1 MLKLKTREGF
11 SIARASRASENIWLE
26 CPSTVF
32 KEGSKCIC
40 LQCHV
45 MSRRKSSNSNL
56 FLTASTTTITARLR
70 AWALQG
76 NCDSIPLV
84 CRLKCWSSRMFWGL
98 TKAELAKGL
107 PVDASWPKSPK
118 REFALWK
125 LVADIWAA
133 PWSLMNYKCSS
144 ARCVCQPERYWF
156 EIYLSNWKVDFNGS
170 GALEFEEF
178 LRLMCGPERSFF
190 DSLHF
195 HNHDHKIFQKGHLE
209 LRDVLAT

>member
-98 TKAELAKGL
+98 TKASKG
-107 PVDASWPKSPK
+107 PASWCQLAQESQERVRTMKT
-118 REFALWK
+118 RRRYLGRTVK
-125 LVADIWAA
+125 LDELQVLISQVRLPARKVLIWDL
-133 PWSLMNYKCSS
+133 SL
-144 ARCVCQPERYWF
+144 
-156 EIYLSNWKVDFNGS
+156 
-170 GALEFEEF
+170 
-178 LRLMCGPERSFF
+178 
-190 DSLHF
+190 
-195 HNHDHKIFQKGHLE
+195 
-209 LRDVLAT
+209 